1 MVRHVLGAAC
11 FAIAAYL
18 IWSALGRRRLAR
30 EQAAA
35 GIVPPPLH
43 PSLSLMA
50 DIGPSLIIA
59 GLVIAGGQTVVAFL
73 LTDGGGVFS
82 SFDLA
87 GFVALL
93 VAYGAWVKTKGRYR
107 LAVT

>member
-1 MVRHVLGAAC
+1 M
-11 FAIAAYL
+11 
-18 IWSALGRRRLAR
+18 GRRRLAQQ
-30 EQAAA
+30 QAAA
-35 GIVPPPLH
+35 GIQPPPLH
-43 PSLSLMA
+43 PSLTLMA

-82 SFDLA
+82 QFDLA

-93 VAYGAWVKTKGRYR
+93 IAYGIWVKTKGRYR
-107 LAVT
+107 VAT